1 MRGTMMLPMTEIS
14 LYLLILITK
23 EIISKA
29 TNKLLHC

>member
-1 MRGTMMLPMTEIS
+1 MRGGMMLPMTEIS
-14 LYLLILITK
+14 LYSLILITK